1 MNLKKLKDQE
11 LLKATKDLV
20 QRERDLLTQV
30 LHHLREVERRK
41 LYSDLGLSSLFE
53 YCVQELKYSEGQAGR
68 RIQALRLLQELPEVE
83 EKIQTGRLSLTNISQ
98 AQSFFYQLKKRDPQK
113 ALSGE
118 RKREVLQK
126 LEDKSSREGQKVLL
140 MEEGG
145 ECMLPTEKQRI
156 LSPEHVELRVVLDAH
171 LQRRLEELR
180 SLLGAKA
187 LGMSWAELLAVM
199 AELSVESLRVRKFGQ
214 RQAAEFQRLEEK
226 PGAKEE
232 LAPKGES
239 EFEGDLAA
247 EGESEFESKPKV
259 SLEIELGLE
268 VGALALTPTSAPAP
282 ELIEGKERKAVSK
295 RAAHPRS
302 LGKALK
308 AKVWRRDGG
317 KCRKCGTQ
325 RNLQIDHVKPVAWG
339 GGRELSNLRLLCG
352 SCNERAAK
360 DHFGVEWVEAKKQF
374 ASHRQSGND

>member
-1 MNLKKLKDQE
+1 MNLKKLKDQD
-11 LLKATKDLV
+11 LLNATKDLV

-41 LYSDLGLSSLFE
+41 LYSDLGLSNLFE

-83 EKIQTGRLSLTNISQ
+83 EKIQSGRLSLTNISQ
-98 AQSFFYQLKKRDPQK
+98 AQSFFYQLKKREPQK

-126 LEDKSSREGQKVLL
+126 LENKSSREGQKVLL
-140 MEEGG
+140 KEEGG
-145 ECMLPTEKQRI
+145 ECILPTEKQRV
-156 LSPEHVELRVVLDAH
+156 LSSQHMELRVVLDVH

-226 PGAKEE
+226 AGAKEE
-232 LAPKGES
+232 M

-259 SLEIELGLE
+259 SLETELGLE
-268 VGALALTPTSAPAP
+268 VGALASTPTSTPAPA
-282 ELIEGKERKAVSK
+282 G
-295 RAAHPRS
+295 RS
-302 LGKALK
+302 H
-308 AKVWRRDGG
+308 
-317 KCRKCGTQ
+317 
-325 RNLQIDHVKPVAWG
+325 QIS
-339 GGRELSNLRLLCG
+339 LS
-352 SCNERAAK
+352 
-360 DHFGVEWVEAKKQF
+360 F
-374 ASHRQSGND
+374 